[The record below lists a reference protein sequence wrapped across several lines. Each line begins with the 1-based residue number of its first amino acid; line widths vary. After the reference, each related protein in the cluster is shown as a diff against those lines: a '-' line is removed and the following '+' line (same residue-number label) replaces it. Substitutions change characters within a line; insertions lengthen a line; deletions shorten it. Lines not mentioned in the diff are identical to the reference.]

1 MVLVHSPSPL
11 WVWDQ
16 KSYYLIG
23 VSLQVMYHFSLAAF
37 KSVSII
43 FSLQEFSC
51 GVFWRGFL
59 WIYPVVVV
67 VQSLSPVWL
76 FVSPWTIACQ
86 SSLAFTISWSLLKLM
101 SIESVMLSN
110 YLILCH
116 PLLLLPLIFFSIR
129 VFSNK
134 PALWIRWPKYWNFS
148 ISPSNKYS
156 GLISFRI
163 DWFDLL
169 AVQGTPKSLLK
180 HQLSLWSSS
189 HICTQLLEK
198 PVGFDYTDLCQQSDV
213 SLLCNTLSRFV
224 TALLPRSKCL
234 LISWLQMVTAAMKLK
249 EAYSLEEKLW
259 ET

>member
-148 ISPSNKYS
+148 ISPSNAYS
-156 GLISFRI
+156 ELISFRI
-163 DWFDLL
+163 DWFNL
-169 AVQGTPKSLLK
+169 AGSPRDSQECSPVPQLEGISSSALSLLYGPTLTSIHDWK
-180 HQLSLWSSS
+180 NHTFAC
-189 HICTQLLEK
+189 I
-198 PVGFDYTDLCQQSDV
+198 DLCWQSDI
-213 SLLCNTLSRFV
+213 FV
-224 TALLPRSKCL
+224 F
-234 LISWLQMVTAAMKLK
+234 
-249 EAYSLEEKLW
+249 
-259 ET
+259 

>member
-129 VFSNK
+129 VFSK
-134 PALWIRWPKYWNFS
+134 VSALHIRWPKDGE
-148 ISPSNKYS
+148 PQ
-156 GLISFRI
+156 LH
-163 DWFDLL
+163 
-169 AVQGTPKSLLK
+169 
-180 HQLSLWSSS
+180 HQS
-189 HICTQLLEK
+189 
-198 PVGFDYTDLCQQSDV
+198 CQWILRAD
-213 SLLCNTLSRFV
+213 F
-224 TALLPRSKCL
+224 P
-234 LISWLQMVTAAMKLK
+234 
-249 EAYSLEEKLW
+249 
-259 ET
+259 

>member
-101 SIESVMLSN
+101 SLKSVMLTN
-110 YLILCH
+110 HLTLFH
-116 PLLLLPLIFFSIR
+116 PFSSCRQFSQYQGLFQWMASAHQVATELELQFQHQPFQWIFR
-129 VFSNK
+129 VDF
-134 PALWIRWPKYWNFS
+134 L
-148 ISPSNKYS
+148 
-156 GLISFRI
+156 
-163 DWFDLL
+163 
-169 AVQGTPKSLLK
+169 
-180 HQLSLWSSS
+180 
-189 HICTQLLEK
+189 
-198 PVGFDYTDLCQQSDV
+198 
-213 SLLCNTLSRFV
+213 
-224 TALLPRSKCL
+224 
-234 LISWLQMVTAAMKLK
+234 
-249 EAYSLEEKLW
+249 
-259 ET
+259 